1 VNDRD
6 VRVVVRRVTVVDG
19 VLCHEGMLEHL
30 HTRTTSDTSIDIQ
43 TRDVHGNG
51 IRNGN
56 VNPMGIPQEWKYN
69 MELGMEIG
77 KPPQW
82 EWELPA
88 LPWNLFPRV
97 LCCGKLIE
105 LSVGPLSTCQ
115 MPMPLVPSL
124 PTT

>member
-1 VNDRD
+1 MNDRD
-6 VRVVVRRVTVVDG
+6 VRVVIGRVTVVDG
-19 VLCHEGMLEHL
+19 ILCHEGMLEHL

-56 VNPMGIPQEWKYN
+56 VNPMGIPREWKCN
-69 MELGMEIG
+69 MELGREIG
-77 KPPQW
+77 NH
-82 EWELPA
+82 LNGNGNC
-88 LPWNLFPRV
+88 LHSHGNLFPQV
-97 LCCGKLIE
+97 LCCGKLFE